1 MRKQRTK
8 HLERATVIR
17 KVKNLENTEVTTAR
31 NILVR
36 KHLGLTEKNSRRVQG
51 RKLVHHVNRDEVAG
65 ISSGRDLQTH
75 HSQLEEEQ
83 NIK

>member
-8 HLERATVIR
+8 LLERATVIR
-17 KVKNLENTEVTTAR
+17 KVKNLEHTEFTSAR

-51 RKLVHHVNRDEVAG
+51 RKLVHHVNRDEVAR
-65 ISSGRDLQTH
+65 ISSGRDRQTNY
-75 HSQLEEEQ
+75 SQLEEEH